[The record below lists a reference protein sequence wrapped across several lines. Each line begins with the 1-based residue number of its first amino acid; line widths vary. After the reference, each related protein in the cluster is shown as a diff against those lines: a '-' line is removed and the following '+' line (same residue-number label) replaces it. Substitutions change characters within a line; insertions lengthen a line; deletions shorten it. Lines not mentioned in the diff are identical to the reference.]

1 MDLLIFEK
9 VPEIAI
15 QMTNF
20 LHLSYGNSTHSFQYC
35 EIYHTCVAFGINHLW
50 GSP

>member
-20 LHLSYGNSTHSFQYC
+20 LHLSYGNSTHSFQCC
-35 EIYHTCVAFGINHLW
+35 ENYHTCVAFGINRL
-50 GSP
+50 